1 MGGNGQYLSLQY
13 QKPAASLARY
23 VSGYHLYT
31 VELAPGEALHDAFFP
46 AWTNIRFTLDAP
58 PWRVRIGRRNFDPV
72 PAAALF
78 GPTSH
83 VGYLT
88 SGSGVLAGVG
98 ITPQGWAR
106 FMGGLN
112 ASAFADRVTPLATVW
127 PERTAELAA
136 AIAEAR
142 DPRAVLEP
150 MLLDL
155 LNKTEPESPL
165 VSELFELLMRPDII
179 TVAEVTARLG
189 LNPRALARL
198 SQTHFG
204 FTPKLLLRRA
214 RFMRAL
220 MGMQQVERGQWSTLV
235 EAAGYHDQ
243 SHFVR
248 DCRLFLGMPLG
259 RFMAL
264 PKPMNEASMRLR
276 TAVLGAPAQSL
287 HLVQATTA

>member
-1 MGGNGQYLSLQY
+1 MGGEGQHLSLQY

-31 VELAPGEALHDAFFP
+31 VALAPGEALHDAFFP

-58 PWRVRIGRRNFDPV
+58 PWHVRIGRRTFDPV
-72 PAAALF
+72 PESALF

-106 FMGGLN
+106 FIGLN
-112 ASAFADRVTPLATVW
+112 ASAFADRVTPLSAVW
-127 PERTAELAA
+127 PERTEELAA
-136 AIAEAR
+136 AIAEMR

-150 MLLDL
+150 VLLAL
-155 LNKTEPESPL
+155 LERTAPESPL
-165 VSELFELLMRPDII
+165 ISELFALLMRPDII
-179 TVAEVTARLG
+179 TVAAVGERLG
-189 LNPRALARL
+189 LNPRALSRL
-198 SQTHFG
+198 SQAHFG

-235 EAAGYHDQ
+235 ETAGYHDQ

-264 PKPMNEASMRLR
+264 PKPMNEASVRLR

-287 HLVQATTA
+287 HVVEATGA